1 MKALTIIHWLGI
13 AGVSPHEAP
22 AARMWAKRLEWP
34 LLIVVLWIP
43 FQWYLEETGSIQI
56 GLAHVFDWMIWLVFL
71 AETVTLAYLVRHK
84 RCYLLHNW
92 INVVIILG
100 SFPLILKFAPM
111 AGMLRSLRLIMVLVL
126 LTRMSRNVRRLLTL
140 HQLGGTLAAS
150 IITMLLAGVVITR
163 IDPSIGDI
171 WDGLWWAWAT
181 MSTVGYG
188 DVAPHSGAGR
198 LFASLLILLGVV
210 LLSLLTANMSAFLI
224 GNDAKESA
232 QADNEMEVMLR
243 DITARLARIEQ
254 QLAEQQP
261 VEKTPIGDQHLVPAH
276 LTRE

>member
-13 AGVSPHEAP
+13 AGVSPHEMP
-22 AARMWAKRLEWP
+22 AARLWAKRLEWP

-43 FQWYLEETGSIQI
+43 FQWYLEETGGIQI
-56 GLAHVFDWMIWLVFL
+56 GLAHLFDWMIWLVFL
-71 AETVTLAYLVRHK
+71 GETVVLTSLVRH
-84 RCYLLHNW
+84 RRRYLLHNW
-92 INVVIILG
+92 MNVVIILG

-126 LTRMSRNVRRLLTL
+126 LTRMSRNVRRLLTM

-150 IITMLLAGVVITR
+150 VITMLLAGVVITR

-171 WDGLWWAWAT
+171 WDGLWWAWVT

-188 DVAPHSGAGR
+188 DVVPHTGAGR

-224 GNDAKESA
+224 GSDTKDSA
-232 QADNEMEVMLR
+232 QAGNDTELLLR
-243 DITARLARIEQ
+243 DIAARLERIEQ
-254 QLAEQQP
+254 QLAE
-261 VEKTPIGDQHLVPAH
+261 KTPVDETLLGGLRVEQSHLNK
-276 LTRE
+276 E

>member
-13 AGVSPHEAP
+13 AGVSPHEML
-22 AARMWAKRLEWP
+22 AARLWAKRLEWP

-43 FQWYLEETGSIQI
+43 FQWYLEETGGIQI
-56 GLAHVFDWMIWLVFL
+56 GLAHLFDWMIWLVFL
-71 AETVTLAYLVRHK
+71 GETVVLTSLVRH
-84 RCYLLHNW
+84 RRRYLLHNW
-92 INVVIILG
+92 MNVVIILG

-126 LTRMSRNVRRLLTL
+126 LTRMSRNVRRLLTM

-150 IITMLLAGVVITR
+150 VITMLLAGVVITR

-171 WDGLWWAWAT
+171 WDGLWWAWVT

-188 DVAPHSGAGR
+188 DVVPHTGAGR

-224 GNDAKESA
+224 GSDTKDSA
-232 QADNEMEVMLR
+232 QAGNDTEFLLR
-243 DITARLARIEQ
+243 DIAARLERIEQ
-254 QLAEQQP
+254 QLAE
-261 VEKTPIGDQHLVPAH
+261 KTPVDETLLGGLRVEQSHLNK
-276 LTRE
+276 E

>member
-1 MKALTIIHWLGI
+1 MKALTIIHWMGI
-13 AGVSPHEAP
+13 AGVSPHEMS
-22 AARMWAKRLEWP
+22 AARLWAKRLEWP

-43 FQWYLEETGSIQI
+43 FQWYLEETGGIQI

-71 AETVTLAYLVRHK
+71 GETVVLTYLVRH
-84 RCYLLHNW
+84 RRRYLLHNW
-92 INVVIILG
+92 MNVVIILG

-126 LTRMSRNVRRLLTL
+126 LTRMSRNVRRLLTM

-171 WDGLWWAWAT
+171 WDGLWWAWVT

-188 DVAPHSGAGR
+188 DVVPHTGAGR

-224 GNDAKESA
+224 GSDTKDSA
-232 QADNEMEVMLR
+232 QAGNDTEFLLR
-243 DITARLARIEQ
+243 DIAARLERIEQ
-254 QLAEQQP
+254 QLAEKTP
-261 VEKTPIGDQHLVPAH
+261 VEQTRVGGLRVEQSHLNK
-276 LTRE
+276 E